1 MALYIVSHYLTSTS
15 DIVLTVLLRIMNI
28 VPTTCSLSFGLRV
41 VTSQCVC
48 YCYTKCIG
56 RATKKMAVSVSP
68 PLHPPPPPPLGLST
82 ESDKTP
88 AIVPASALQMQA
100 SDSKAAH
107 LINGGCGHRWSHNYA
122 VMVDLWTC
130 SNLSCVCFSVA

>member
-1 MALYIVSHYLTSTS
+1 MFLLHKVYL
-15 DIVLTVLLRIMNI
+15 VE
-28 VPTTCSLSFGLRV
+28 
-41 VTSQCVC
+41 QQ
-48 YCYTKCIG
+48 
-56 RATKKMAVSVSP
+56 KKMAVSVSP

-130 SNLSCVCFSVA
+130 SNLSCVYVFLLPRAACRMAHSYGLGFMVVSIYADGVDISLLSQCCA